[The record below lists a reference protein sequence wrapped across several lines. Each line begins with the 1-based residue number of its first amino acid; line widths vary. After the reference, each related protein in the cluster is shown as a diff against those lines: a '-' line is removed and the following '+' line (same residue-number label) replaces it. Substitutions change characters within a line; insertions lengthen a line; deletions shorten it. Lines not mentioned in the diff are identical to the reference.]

1 MTKNNSFFELLCL
14 NDQVKIKEFII
25 SNGKGPKPVC
35 PIILEEL
42 DFGDQIKNAINFI
55 AA

>member
-1 MTKNNSFFELLCL
+1 MGKNNSFFELLCL

-35 PIILEEL
+35 PITFAELEIEP
-42 DFGDQIKNAINFI
+42 IKRAVSFNA
-55 AA
+55 A